1 LGSKAQ
7 LLLKKDGQSKLTEA
21 DGQADKA
28 PYLNFNDDKVK
39 FNTNNRDNA
48 NENYG
53 MLSCWLP
60 PKCLLKKEVLKTP
73 SFSSLKI

>member
-1 LGSKAQ
+1 VKSKVQ
-7 LLLKKDGQSKLTEA
+7 PLLKKDGQSKLSEA

-39 FNTNNRDNA
+39 FNTNNLDNP

-53 MLSCWLP
+53 SVSCWLP
-60 PKCLLKKEVLKTP
+60 PK
-73 SFSSLKI
+73 SLPN